1 MPVTTASAML
11 LEPALQLARHFPQQA
26 ELEPT
31 RELLESAGLTQ
42 EEFTK
47 PGARFPAQHFSRV
60 LETLTRLSDNPLVW
74 LNLGEAT
81 QPRTLGSIGFLMT
94 TSATLEQAYQSLI
107 DYLPLMYEGAV
118 LELESGLEGTV
129 LTLELNDNDPR
140 TIEFLFACLCNWPR
154 WLIGHQV
161 PIAKVRMTRQAP
173 ENTQAY
179 QQFFAAEMEF
189 GAPRNQLLLNSDY
202 LSRPCLD
209 ANPEMHRLHQE
220 FADALLSKST
230 QQGALIAQ
238 TRNLIRQQLSQA
250 GGSVRREQVA
260 GQLGLSLRTLQRKLG
275 QLGTSFQDIYDQT
288 RREYCL
294 QLIQQ
299 GQHSFGE
306 IAFQLGFSNQSAFQK
321 AFKRWMG
328 VPPSEYRQ
336 QVQPLQPERIS
347 PTAAVPQNYSWLEQ
361 DNPAQSLQQK
371 LSELSLFGRE
381 LLECACVMGPQ
392 FDLNQLAAITDNPLP
407 RLAINLWPAQR
418 AGLIAPTDDD
428 QDQTRFRFA
437 RRAIHQLLY
446 RLIPEREQQRWHRR
460 CATRLQAQLPAADQ
474 QSLEQLATLLQ
485 HLHQLPTQQLADP
498 DSVITLNRRA
508 AALARQQQQYL
519 QASHYLLHAMA
530 LSSTAD
536 SFFALPLECAE
547 LQLLAGC
554 PDDAQRTL
562 SALTG
567 PVIASQPLNLQGQYA
582 LLQARLHIHQGNIET
597 ALQTLLAELD
607 RQQQSLPQQPTEQ
620 LNLLLQQLGYIS
632 EQFNAQTLTSM
643 AGKHFDRHYH
653 QLQLLEQ
660 VSLLARQLSQPLLAA
675 CAIGRMTEI
684 SLRYGRSPLTPFAYI
699 SYAWVAGWFCA
710 DYSMA
715 QTFAA
720 QGMRLVNRFGGLG
733 KPGSELHNERH
744 NEPAVVTD
752 QANSAALVHSA
763 QVTHWFTPLAQNH
776 DMLEQ
781 ITRTTAEHGF
791 WQQYSECQLL
801 SAQLNLLS
809 ETPLSDQSHHLQ
821 QQYQQLQTY
830 QLETPARQLQDSIIQ
845 LVQDL
850 QQGWQPQRQIE
861 YRNGWQT
868 GCTIVSAL
876 LLDQQHCW
884 PTLLAW
890 ESQLERE
897 QPGYFWVSEAL
908 FCTAL
913 MRLITA
919 QQQGGI
925 SPRRQRE
932 VEQTISR
939 FELWSR
945 QCPTNFEAQR
955 WLLEAEYCQVQDQNP
970 ARCYEQ
976 ALSAAQ
982 EQGFSFHPALVQERY
997 GRYLQQQ
1004 GQDSLA
1010 QFCLGQALAFYQHW
1024 GANEKA
1030 NQMKLLANAGKIPQS
1045 TETGSHSL

>member
-1 MPVTTASAML
+1 MSVTTASAML
-11 LEPALQLARHFPQQA
+11 LEPALQLARHFPQQQG
-26 ELEPT
+26 LEPA

-47 PGARFPAQHFSRV
+47 PGARFPVQRFSYV
-60 LETLTRLSDNPLVW
+60 LETLTRLSHNPLIW

-81 QPRTLGSIGFLMT
+81 QPRTLGSIGFLMS

-129 LTLELNDNDPR
+129 ITLELNNNDQR

-154 WLIGHQV
+154 WLTGHQV
-161 PIAKVRMTRQAP
+161 PISTVRMTRPQP
-173 ENTQAY
+173 DNPQPY

-189 GAPRNQLLLNSDY
+189 GAARNQLLLNSDY
-202 LSRPCLD
+202 LTRPCLD
-209 ANPEMHRLHQE
+209 ANPEMHRLHRE
-220 FADALLSKST
+220 FADTLLSKST

-250 GGSVRREQVA
+250 SGSVRREQVA
-260 GQLGLSLRTLQRKLG
+260 EQLGLSLRTLQRKLG
-275 QLGTSFQDIYDQT
+275 LLGTSFQDIYDQT

-336 QVQPLQPERIS
+336 QIQPLQPERII
-347 PTAAVPQNYSWLEQ
+347 PTAAVPQNYSWLDQ
-361 DNPAQSLQQK
+361 DNPATTLQQK

-381 LLECACVMGPQ
+381 LLECACVMGEQ
-392 FDLNQLAAITDNPLP
+392 FDLNQLAAITENPLP

-418 AGLIAPTDDD
+418 AGLIVPDAD
-428 QDQTRFRFA
+428 DQTRFDFA
-437 RRAIHQLLY
+437 RTAIHQLLY
-446 RLIPEREQQRWHRR
+446 GLIPVQDQQRWHLR
-460 CATRLQAQLPAADQ
+460 CATTLQAQLPAPE
-474 QSLEQLATLLQ
+474 EQTLAQLDRVLQ
-485 HLHQLPTQQLADP
+485 HLRQLPAHQLPDLHTAI
-498 DSVITLNRRA
+498 SLNSHA
-508 AALARQQQQYL
+508 ARLARQQQQYL
-519 QASHYLLHAMA
+519 QASTYLSDAISLLPA
-530 LSSTAD
+530 SD
-536 SFFALPLECAE
+536 SCSLQLECAE
-547 LQLLAGC
+547 LQLLAGK
-554 PDDAQRTL
+554 PDSAEQTL
-562 SALTG
+562 TALDQT
-567 PVIASQPLNLQGQYA
+567 PQPLSITEQGLYA
-582 LLQARLHIHQGNIET
+582 LLQARLLIHRGEAES
-597 ALQTLLAELD
+597 ALETLLAELD
-607 RQQQSLPQQPTEQ
+607 KQQQPLPQQQSDQ
-620 LNLLLQQLGYIS
+620 LSLLLQQLDFIS
-632 EQFNAQTLTSM
+632 EQFNAQTLTAM

-720 QGMRLVNRFGGLG
+720 QGMRLVNRFGGLARPDG
-733 KPGSELHNERH
+733 GIL
-744 NEPAVVTD
+744 NEPHNPTEL
-752 QANSAALVHSA
+752 ANSAALVHSA
-763 QVTHWFTPLAQNH
+763 QVIHWFTPLAQSH
-776 DMLEQ
+776 GMLEQ
-781 ITRTTAEHGF
+781 VTRVTAEHGV

-801 SAQLNLLS
+801 SAQLNILTNKPLS
-809 ETPLSDQSHHLQ
+809 EQRTELQ
-821 QQYQQLQTY
+821 NQHQQLQDY
-830 QLETPARQLQDSIIQ
+830 HLDTPAEQLQSSALR
-845 LVQDL
+845 LVREL
-850 QQGWQPQRQIE
+850 QQGWQPDRNIT
-861 YRNGWQT
+861 YDNGWQA

-876 LLDQQHCW
+876 LLNQQHCW
-884 PTLLAW
+884 SQLLSW

-897 QPGYFWVSEAL
+897 QPGYFWISEAL

-925 SPRRQRE
+925 SQRRKRE
-932 VEQTISR
+932 AEQTISR

-945 QCPTNFEAQR
+945 QCPANFEAQR
-955 WLLEAEYCQVQDQNP
+955 WLLEAEYNRIEGNDP
-970 ARCYEQ
+970 ARYFEQ
-976 ALSAAQ
+976 ALSAARQ
-982 EQGFSFHPALVQERY
+982 QKFSFHPALIQERY
-997 GRYLQQQ
+997 GHYLLHQ
-1004 GQDSLA
+1004 GQYSLA
-1010 QFCLGQALAFYQHW
+1010 EFCLRQAHDFYQQW
-1024 GANEKA
+1024 GATAKA
-1030 NQMKLLANAGKIPQS
+1030 ELMMELLPNTGKIPLS
-1045 TETGSHSL
+1045 AETGNRSL